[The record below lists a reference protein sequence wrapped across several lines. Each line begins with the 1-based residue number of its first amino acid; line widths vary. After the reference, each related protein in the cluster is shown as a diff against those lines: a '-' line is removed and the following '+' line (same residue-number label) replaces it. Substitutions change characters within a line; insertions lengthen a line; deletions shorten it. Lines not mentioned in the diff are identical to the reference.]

1 MVFDYMDH
9 DLTGLMDR
17 LGHNLPVTEVCIPS
31 HHRTHS
37 DHLNF
42 FLNHHAKDMNALFT
56 SGSRAV
62 FSNSHAESLCTAT
75 YRQRVMAPCEDPRNA
90 RETL

>member
-42 FLNHHAKDMNALFT
+42 IGTTMLKT
-56 SGSRAV
+56 
-62 FSNSHAESLCTAT
+62 
-75 YRQRVMAPCEDPRNA
+75 
-90 RETL
+90 